1 MGPWGMSIL
10 GRKNSQCKGPE
21 VGACLAWLRKS
32 MEASVAGVEYV
43 CVLGGRGGDQEM
55 KSGVG
60 ESRSDRALLSM
71 RRFWV
76 ISLVGWEPWEGSEQ
90 RRDRT

>member
-10 GRKNSQCKGPE
+10 GRENSQYKGPE
-21 VGACLAWLRKS
+21 VGACLAWLSKS
-32 MEASVAGVEYV
+32 MEAGVAGVEYV
-43 CVLGGRGGDQEM
+43 CVLGGRGGKQE
-55 KSGVG
+55 
-60 ESRSDRALLSM
+60 RSQRWGKADRALLSM